1 MVTIEQ
7 AKKAALD
14 FMGAGLEISEASELP
29 DKWVFSFRN
38 AETKEEPDIAPVFV
52 NKENGVAAEFF
63 PPEHLAELPLMKP
76 IEV

>member
-14 FMGAGLEISEASELP
+14 FMGAGLEILEASELP
-29 DKWVFSFRN
+29 DKWGFSFRN
-38 AETKEEPDIAPVFV
+38 AETKEDGI
-52 NKENGVAAEFF
+52 AAEFF

>member
-14 FMGAGLEISEASELP
+14 FMGAGLEMLEASELP

-38 AETKEEPDIAPVFV
+38 AETKEEPDVAPYLSA
-52 NKENGVAAEFF
+52 KRTASRLSSF
-63 PPEHLAELPLMKP
+63 PRSIWRSCRL
-76 IEV
+76 

>member
-1 MVTIEQ
+1 MITIEQ

-14 FMGAGLEISEASELP
+14 YTGAGLEISEASELP

-38 AETKEEPDIAPVFV
+38 AKTKEEPDIAPVSV
-52 NKENGVAAEFF
+52 SKEDGVVAEFF

-76 IEV
+76 VEV

>member
-38 AETKEEPDIAPVFV
+38 ADEADR
-52 NKENGVAAEFF
+52 GVS
-63 PPEHLAELPLMKP
+63 L
-76 IEV
+76 

>member
-29 DKWVFSFRN
+29 DKWAFSFRN
-38 AETKEEPDIAPVFV
+38 AETKEEPDVAPVSV
-52 NKENGVAAEFF
+52 SKENGIAAEFF
-63 PPEHLAELPLMKP
+63 PPEHLAELSLMKP

>member
-38 AETKEEPDIAPVFV
+38 RRAGRRARICQQRERHR
-52 NKENGVAAEFF
+52 G
-63 PPEHLAELPLMKP
+63 
-76 IEV
+76 